1 MIEIILCRNWN
12 MLKSGNIIKNL
23 EILFEELLIIGFL
36 NLMEI
41 KYFLGNNG

>member
-1 MIEIILCRNWN
+1 

-23 EILFEELLIIGFL
+23 EILFEELLIICFL

-41 KYFLGNNG
+41 KYL